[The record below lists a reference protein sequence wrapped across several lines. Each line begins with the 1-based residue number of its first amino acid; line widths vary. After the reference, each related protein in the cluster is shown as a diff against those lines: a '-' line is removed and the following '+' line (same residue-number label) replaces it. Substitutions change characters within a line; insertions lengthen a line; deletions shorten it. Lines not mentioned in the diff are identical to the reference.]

1 MTGQGLIFIIV
12 ISKKI
17 KFSIQAQVL
26 IIMRLIKVSPANRVY
41 YGASRSRGRAHAGT
55 DTIDTEPQALLGGQ
69 VVFVGNDPGGYFNY
83 LDIYQSG
90 TGVVER
96 LAELDTLLF
105 DRGDTVPQGA
115 IVGRG
120 TSRTGVTHREIRL
133 YGGTVAGYRPSFGI
147 GKTEDWLEYAVDTG
161 LFTQNVKR
169 LEPTGLATPN
179 AVNLNV
185 PKYQRPLLR
194 GLGFDND
201 ETTVKTLQTELKK
214 LDYFLGSSGP
224 SRDGVDGDF
233 GTLTDSAVKDVQS
246 QGKLIVTGV
255 VVAGTWR
262 AIADRL
268 P

>member
-1 MTGQGLIFIIV
+1 
-12 ISKKI
+12 
-17 KFSIQAQVL
+17 
-26 IIMRLIKVSPANRVY
+26 MRLIKVSPANRVY

-55 DTIDTEPQALLGGQ
+55 DTIDTEPQALLGGK
-69 VVFVGNDPGGYFNY
+69 VVFVGNDPGGYFNF
-83 LDIYQSG
+83 LDIYQFG

-96 LAELDTLLF
+96 LAELDDLLF
-105 DRGDTVPQGA
+105 DKGDTVPQGA

-120 TSRTGVTHREIRL
+120 TSNTGVTHREIRV
-133 YGGTVAGYRPSFGI
+133 YNGTVASYRPSFGI
-147 GKTEDWLEYAVDTG
+147 AKTEDWLEYAVDTG

-169 LEPTGLATPN
+169 LEATGLATPN

-233 GTLTDSAVKDVQS
+233 GNLTDSAVKDVQT

-255 VVAGTWR
+255 VSAGTWR
-262 AIADRL
+262 AIAVRL
-268 P
+268 AG